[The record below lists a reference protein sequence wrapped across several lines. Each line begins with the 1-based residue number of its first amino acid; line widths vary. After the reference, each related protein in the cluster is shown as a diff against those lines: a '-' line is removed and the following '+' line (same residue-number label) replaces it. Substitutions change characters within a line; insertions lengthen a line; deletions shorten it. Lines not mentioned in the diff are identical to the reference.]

1 MVNAIAAEVAKLA
14 IKKLVIG
21 APSHSMFTRYF
32 QSLMINLN
40 KYHGL
45 VYKVVRFIFL
55 LLISWH
61 LVMVSMCL
69 SGNLRVCPRKSRPA
83 HRVSALSMQY
93 QKENCHQYVHLILRQ
108 LEAVEM
114 TIVIHVQ
121 L

>member
-1 MVNAIAAEVAKLA
+1 MVNAIAAEVAKFA

-21 APSHSMFTRYF
+21 APSQSMFTRYF

-83 HRVSALSMQY
+83 LQVSALSMQY
-93 QKENCHQYVHLILRQ
+93 
-108 LEAVEM
+108 
-114 TIVIHVQ
+114 
-121 L
+121 